1 MKLRPNDLYSKI
13 EELSKN
19 SKEKLLQ
26 QGVIIPVKNND
37 GTISVGRYY
46 IKRKKNGFYCIL
58 DFEKDIIIDNINLPQ
73 TAAVLANRLALGKFV
88 NDDLLETDTKYG
100 YALFDEELHNKLA
113 EKSLASK
120 SLDRMDI
127 MTVKSRISKE
137 KKEEYMKTVM
147 RSFNKLI
154 RFN

>member
-37 GTISVGRYY
+37 GTISVGHYY
-46 IKRKKNGFYCIL
+46 IKRKKDGFYCIL
-58 DFEKDIIIDNINLPQ
+58 DFEKDPIIDNINLPQ

-88 NDDLLETDTKYG
+88 NDDLLEADKKYG
-100 YALFDEELHNKLA
+100 YALFDEELHNKLI
-113 EKSLASK
+113 EKNLVSK

-127 MTVKSRISKE
+127 MTVKSRISKQ
-137 KKEEYMKTVM
+137 KKEEYLKTVM